1 MNELFKDKCNLDG
14 PTFIYTKSVA
24 RHPVVIAAI
33 MILLGLGFAAQA
45 QTIRRIS
52 TSAKKET
59 IKMNH
64 ISGAFEVKTI
74 PQKTDNNE
82 AESAKISRMSLDK
95 EFLGDLKA
103 TSKGEM
109 IFTGTDVEG
118 SGVYVALERVTGTLG
133 GRSGTFVLYHTG
145 VMTRGAPHLSVS
157 VLPDSGTGE
166 LAGLSGKMDIKIEG
180 GKHFYEFEYSI
191 SEVH

>member
-1 MNELFKDKCNLDG
+1 
-14 PTFIYTKSVA
+14 
-24 RHPVVIAAI
+24 
-33 MILLGLGFAAQA
+33 
-45 QTIRRIS
+45 
-52 TSAKKET
+52 
-59 IKMNH
+59 MNH

-133 GRSGTFVLYHTG
+133 GKSGTFVLYHTG